1 MKKYI
6 CFTLFAVCAIFAY
19 SFGRIHTD
27 KQLSESFAF
36 PVSLTQPIYTD
47 ADSLPQ
53 FSGTSARAA
62 CLIDAKSGAVLYSYN
77 SDKRLPMASTT
88 KIMTALTVLE
98 TLDPDKEITVPK
110 EACGVE
116 GSSIYLYPQEKI
128 TVKNLLYG
136 LMLES
141 GNDAASA
148 LAYACC
154 GSEEK
159 FAELMNGKA
168 HDLGLIDTHFTN
180 PHGLPDENHY
190 TTAYELALIAAK
202 ALENEDFRTITST
215 ATYACKVDGKSA
227 SRFFSNHNRLLR
239 SYEGCIGVKTGFTK
253 TAGRC
258 LVSAAERG
266 GRRYV
271 AVTLGDG
278 DDWRD
283 HTAMLD
289 FAFENFGCSEIAPKD
304 SFTIYYRGKA
314 YRNRDGI
321 YLTVSKDE
329 NPSLCYKIDFSGR
342 IADTVCF
349 ADGAEIGRFALE
361 PDAKQ

>member
-6 CFTLFAVCAIFAY
+6 CFTLFAITAFFAY
-19 SFGRIHTD
+19 SFGRIRT
-27 KQLSESFAF
+27 ESFLLNGTAF
-36 PVSLTQPIYTD
+36 PVSLTQPIY
-47 ADSLPQ
+47 ADPLPE
-53 FSGTSARAA
+53 FSGTSAHAA

-98 TLDPDKEITVPK
+98 TLDPETEITVPK

-154 GSEEK
+154 GSEEE
-159 FAELMNGKA
+159 FAKLMNGKA
-168 HDLGLIDTHFTN
+168 HGLGLIDTNFTN

-202 ALENEDFRTITST
+202 ALENDDFRTIAST
-215 ATYACKVDGKSA
+215 ASYSCKVEGKNA

-239 SYEGCIGVKTGFTK
+239 TYNGCIGVKTGFTK

-258 LVSAAERG
+258 LVSAAERDG
-266 GRRYV
+266 KRYV

-278 DDWRD
+278 NDWQD
-283 HTAMLD
+283 HTSLLD
-289 FAFENFGCSEIAPKD
+289 FAFENFGCAEIAPKD
-304 SFTIYYRGKA
+304 GILVYYRGKP
-314 YRNRDGI
+314 YRNRDSV
-321 YLTVSKDE
+321 YLTVAKDK
-329 NPSLCYKIDFSGR
+329 NPTLSYKIDFSGG
-342 IADTVCF
+342 IADAACY
-349 ADGAEIGRFALE
+349 ADGAEIGNFGLGCAG
-361 PDAKQ
+361 

>member
-6 CFTLFAVCAIFAY
+6 CFTLFAIAAFTAY
-19 SFGRIHTD
+19 CFSRTRTEN
-27 KQLSESFAF
+27 LLLNSAAF

-47 ADSLPQ
+47 SMPEFA
-53 FSGTSARAA
+53 GTSAHAA

-98 TLDPDKEITVPK
+98 TLDAKTEVSVPK

-159 FAELMNGKA
+159 FAELMNSKA
-168 HDLGLIDTHFTN
+168 HGLGLIDTHFTN

-190 TTAYELALIAAK
+190 TTAYELALISAK
-202 ALENEDFRTITST
+202 ALENDDFKEITST
-215 ATYACKVDGKSA
+215 ASYSCKVEGKNM

-239 SYEGCIGVKTGFTK
+239 SYNGCIGVKTGFTK

-258 LVSAAERG
+258 LVSAAERD

-278 DDWRD
+278 DDWKD
-283 HTAMLD
+283 HTSLLD
-289 FAFENFGCSEIAPKD
+289 FAFENFGCAEIAPKD
-304 SFTIYYRGKA
+304 NFLIYCRGKA
-314 YRNRDGI
+314 YKNPDAV
-321 YLTVSKDE
+321 YLTVEKGE
-329 NPSLCYKIDFSGR
+329 NPTLGYKIDFSGR
-342 IADTVCF
+342 IADVSCF
-349 ADGAEIGRFALE
+349 ADGAEIGNFGLDCA
-361 PDAKQ
+361 A